1 MFAGSYTREQI
12 KETYNEYY
20 DSEDRMDLTI
30 ERLSHKAKMSEVLK
44 RATEEDKTVVE
55 EDDEIYLVDSTI
67 TTERAKI
74 FSCWGA

>member
-1 MFAGSYTREQI
+1 
-12 KETYNEYY
+12 
-20 DSEDRMDLTI
+20 MDLTI

-55 EDDEIYLVDSTI
+55 QDDEIYLVDSTI
-67 TTERAKI
+67 TTEHATM